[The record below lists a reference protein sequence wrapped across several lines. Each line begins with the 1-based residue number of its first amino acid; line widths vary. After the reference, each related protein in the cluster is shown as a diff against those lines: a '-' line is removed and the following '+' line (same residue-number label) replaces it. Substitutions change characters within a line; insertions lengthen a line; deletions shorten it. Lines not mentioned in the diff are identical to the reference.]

1 MKEKNPLSPHIQ
13 IYNWHISSLISIS
26 HRITGIINIILITLI
41 CLWTA
46 LLLLGDINY
55 ELIQK
60 FFETF
65 FGKFL
70 IMGTV
75 WSFSFQILSE
85 IRHLFWDLGLG
96 FRKKFNFMI
105 NATKKWIFLKISSV
119 ILMPLMLWFLFNL
132 VSYYDKSYD
141 EVLLF
146 FTSQPTK
153 FLFSLFI
160 VFAYFYSSL
169 SISEVFEDYI
179 ESEKLK
185 YVANRLL
192 YLFAIIIP
200 ISTLLLLFKLSL

>member
-1 MKEKNPLSPHIQ
+1 MKENNPLSPHIQ

-96 FRKKFNFMI
+96 FELKTSKI
-105 NATKKWIFLKISSV
+105 TGLLVIFGSF
-119 ILMPLMLWFLFNL
+119 ILTILVFILGRNL
-132 VSYYDKSYD
+132 I
-141 EVLLF
+141 L
-146 FTSQPTK
+146 
-153 FLFSLFI
+153 
-160 VFAYFYSSL
+160 
-169 SISEVFEDYI
+169 
-179 ESEKLK
+179 
-185 YVANRLL
+185 
-192 YLFAIIIP
+192 
-200 ISTLLLLFKLSL
+200 